1 MSKIYLLTGA
11 AGHLGRT
18 VAEELLRQGKKLR
31 VLLLPGEKNIPSGDF
46 EICYGD
52 VRSKASLRSLFSN
65 PNNDDMTVIHA
76 AGIVSIA
83 SKYSE
88 LVYDT
93 NVMGTKNI
101 VNLCEEHGV
110 EHLIYVS
117 SVHAIPVVE
126 GGKTITEAAE
136 FDPLKTHGLYART
149 KAEATNAVLEAGRRG
164 LRVNVVHPSGL
175 IGPND
180 FGRGHMTAMVIDY
193 MRGRL
198 TAIIKGGYDFAD
210 VRDVAAG
217 ILSCCE
223 KGRPGE
229 CYILSNR
236 FVPVRELVEMLHEIT
251 GRKMIRRVLPLWFVR
266 LTAPLAE
273 LYYKMRKSPPL
284 YTPYSI
290 EVLTSNANFSH
301 EKATRELG
309 YKARDVESSLRD
321 TIDWLTANGRI

>member
-18 VAEELLRQGKKLR
+18 VVEELLRRGKKLR

-52 VRSKASLRSLFSN
+52 VRSKESLRPFFSN

-83 SKYSE
+83 SKHSQH
-88 LVYDT
+88 VYDT
-93 NVMGTKNI
+93 NVMGTQNI
-101 VNLCEEHGV
+101 VALCEEHGV
-110 EHLIYVS
+110 EHLLYIS
-117 SVHAIPVVE
+117 SVHAIPIAE
-126 GGKTITEAAE
+126 DGRTITEVDE
-136 FDPLKTHGLYART
+136 FDPSKTHGLYAQT

-164 LRVNVVHPSGL
+164 LRVNVLHPSGL

-180 FGRGHMTAMVIDY
+180 YGRGHMTAMVIDY
-193 MRGRL
+193 LRGRL

-210 VRDVAAG
+210 VRDVASG
-217 ILSCCE
+217 ILSCCK

-236 FVPVRELVEMLHEIT
+236 FVSVRELVDLLHEIT
-251 GRKMIRRVLPLWFVR
+251 GLKMIRRTLPLWFVR
-266 LTAPLAE
+266 MTAPLAE
-273 LYYKMRKSPPL
+273 LYYKIRKSPPL
-284 YTPYSI
+284 FTPYSI
-290 EVLTSNANFSH
+290 EVLTSNANFSN
-301 EKATRELG
+301 EKAIRELD
-309 YKARDVESSLRD
+309 YKTRDIKSSLRD
-321 TIDWLTANGRI
+321 TVEWLTANGRI